1 MTRLT
6 KTGGFTLIE
15 LMLASAI
22 IGALA
27 AIAIPKFANMIIKAK
42 EASIKGS
49 LGAVRSALSIY
60 YSDNESRYLQST
72 GNHSLSETLVP
83 KYMSSIPLIQIPTV
97 ASHVSGNKIYGSPAD
112 MLADLGWGY
121 AAYMPIPFDFSI
133 FDVNINC
140 IHPDSRGVVWI
151 TY

>member
-1 MTRLT
+1 MARLT

-15 LMLASAI
+15 LMLVSAI
-22 IGALA
+22 IGILA

-60 YSDNESRYLQST
+60 YSDNEGRYLQST
-72 GNHSLSETLVP
+72 GNDSLSETLVP

-97 ASHVSGNKIYGSPAD
+97 PTHVSGNKIYGGPSD
-112 MLADLGWGY
+112 ILADSGWGY

-140 IHPDSRGVVWI
+140 THPDSRGVVWS